1 MSLKSKNFTLK
12 KIIAIAIIGATIFSA
27 IISTIYLLLSNKNI
41 QNVKATTATA
51 AGSITLGSLDG
62 CNTTEMYTIDP
73 NYFCADP
80 NYASTRRLK
89 NSKQVDDSPAV
100 PDGKYAATEQEVTYE
115 LNKSGALPQTVAY
128 AKWQNASASVM
139 QNIIWASC
147 NWDDGDIL
155 LGHDNTSYNVNSEG
169 IYGRSERFAN
179 FINKVLI
186 DGTTLRLTE
195 TPTSNN
201 SDDLKIMIDQNNT
214 TYTVGPYIV
223 DFSNSKALTR
233 DGKMTL
239 GDLVYDE
246 IVNEYSGK
254 FIWGDIGA
262 NIVNSNGNV
271 TTTSNITILD
281 ESGNAISS
289 NFPRFGQEF
298 YVRYTSS
305 DKITKIIPS
314 LQINFVTKISGTANT
329 YSSTECEYR
338 IHDDDTS
345 AYLTAAMSE
354 NGYTKKYDALDGL
367 YVSKETLK
375 LGEQNSSDIE
385 GTFQNIQSDTEENIE
400 KYAKESGYEVSSV
413 TLDIGE
419 KGTGYK
425 IGIYK
430 ESDNTFYEGDIAIGE
445 QLVRVKTIHRYYL
458 QDADGSAPWWTTDK
472 PADNW
477 PGTILADEEYP
488 VYVSI
493 GQVTD
498 DDGKVLNAAI
508 GEDGNVVQIEGE
520 ADEKGNIPKYDS
532 TTAVTEE
539 YCPNNTQGQVGT
551 IVTAPEKSAST
562 LAREWVENANLKYAI
577 KFSEDYPVV
586 TEENKYIQPATTI
599 TITPPSTPGTPS
611 IPPITTTPPSTPG
624 TPGTPDTPDTPGNP
638 PITPGV
644 KVGTGS
650 TQVYFP
656 GKYINMYIGGYVW
669 EDLGFTKE
677 SVENGRYDNNESRF
691 GGIQVTLHD
700 ANTGATYTT
709 TTNSNGQYGFKD
721 LHPMHKY
728 YVEFRYNGQVYQNTY
743 YKNDLSGGYSTAQ
756 ENSSD
761 RNSLNSRFETIDS
774 TPNNYLADNRQNKSY
789 GMYVRIPASDGTY
802 LSYTPTVYTD
812 GQNTGALRFCDV
824 LEIFRNLNVNSK
836 NIDSSN
842 QDAME
847 NTYNT
852 LSTDRTYASS
862 EGSFKN
868 QLRSIASSQGKSI
881 SEDELNSIWNYI
893 NHCMISSYTIT
904 TGYPEID
911 RFVLEDV
918 DNPQNGNVIGYE
930 YLYTPSRDQSRNVD
944 FGLNARDTADLAIQK
959 DVYKATVRVNGKTQT
974 YMYNNKDA
982 DIDDD
987 GNWNI
992 TVRQAD
998 YLYNGGTRYTRE
1010 IRKSEY
1016 LYDGTIY
1023 STGSSSARDLKVYVT
1038 YRIVVRNQSQSYDT
1052 VVNEIVDYFD
1062 ESEYKF
1068 DGTLNGNTYTPNSYS
1083 DFEHSQVTS
1092 YIGNRDGSYIAPLTV
1107 KTTSN
1112 LGNGRGNTNI
1122 GHGYSSTP
1130 LYLSGIVGTDGNSR
1144 LAAGGGMTFIYL
1156 TFEVRKDHP
1165 DSQNGLDENGMDNR
1179 IQMDVNVNTGEAKGV
1194 GKQNLAEINSYS
1206 TYYKAGAKVPDHLD
1220 GNTPV
1225 DRNVNGAVAGS
1236 IDRDSSVGNLTSSDL
1251 NNEGDLIITNDVLT
1265 NRTEDDTD
1273 KAPNIRLIF
1282 PASDDYE
1289 RIARG
1294 YVYEDERNQA
1304 SNRAMVGN
1312 GRHDNNETL
1321 INGVTVQLVE
1331 LVQEVDGNG
1340 IPTGN
1345 YLGEYIWNAR
1355 TWDQADRRWENV
1367 NSSSNSGSLRY
1378 YSGQGNYEENHTVS
1392 PIMSGAGVTAI
1403 EGYTFG
1409 EDSTGQYAF
1418 KGMPA
1423 GDFIVRFI
1431 YGDTTQTVLTTEG
1444 GEGDEVVQLLKG
1456 DTSEVNVNAAD
1467 GYISK
1472 SGLNAKSYNGQDY
1485 KSTTYQTRVSQ
1496 AGSYNGING
1505 FVNYDTQNYNYT
1517 ESAQP
1522 TMGVAGEQISNYVN
1536 TEDGREKA
1544 INYYYNTGESQAQ
1557 SGVSDAKDVG
1567 NVRTATNNYSRG
1579 ITGIDGESD
1588 QTIVNGRSEV
1598 LTSGLKVASTE
1609 ELAQGATTS
1618 VAKQIAMIKEL
1629 MENTEMV
1636 AQTGVINAEV
1646 EWNTNITNGQ
1656 STNNN
1661 QDGRLSY
1668 IFEDIDLGL
1677 EERPVAQLKMNKEV
1691 SNVRITLQNGTILF
1705 DTNRPV
1711 TNMSYADHEG
1721 HHITYSPENPN
1732 GSAYRLISV
1741 AIANNKTN
1749 TPELITTYMDEEL
1762 MYGARIEVDYTFTV
1776 TNVGEVD
1783 YLDNQFY
1790 YTGVTNNDS
1799 ANNVSKTSAKTVV
1812 DYITNNIQFLPTNSS
1827 NSGWSIRTVDDLTS
1841 DPTTENTDYTTNPV
1855 GNNDD
1860 LINNKYYNTL
1870 NTYNTIVT
1878 SKALNTDL
1886 VPEAANLDAASS
1898 VQTTM
1903 MLSTTLTPDT
1913 GEDTM
1918 VYNNLSEIVQ
1928 VSNTQGRRLKW
1939 SVTGNQPMADQDR
1952 GSDEPARPEDEIYT
1966 NADLVTPKEIDA
1978 DSSQEILILPPTG
1991 SDRNYTLWI
2000 IVGIV
2005 ALAIIAGGIVLIRRY
2020 FKKK

>member
-1 MSLKSKNFTLK
+1 MRHKTKHFTLK
-12 KIIAIAIIGATIFSA
+12 KIIAIIIIIATLISA
-27 IISTIYLLLSNKNI
+27 GISTFYLLFSGEDV
-41 QNVKATTATA
+41 QSVEGTFATA
-51 AGSITLGSLDG
+51 GGSVTLGSLGG
-62 CNTTEMYTIDP
+62 CNTTEMYTLNA
-73 NYFCADP
+73 NYFCANP
-80 NYASTRRLK
+80 NYASSRRLR
-89 NSKQVDDSPAV
+89 NSKQVDKSPVA
-100 PDGKYAATEQEVTYE
+100 PDGGYSATEQETTYTQ
-115 LNKSGALPQTVAY
+115 LRSGQLPQTVAY
-128 AKWQNASASVM
+128 AKWQGARGATM
-139 QNIIWASC
+139 QNIVWASW
-147 NWDDGDIL
+147 NWDDGYEL
-155 LGHDNTSYNVNSEG
+155 LTGHDTTSNNVNSGG
-169 IYGRSERFAN
+169 IAGRSERFAN
-179 FINKVLI
+179 FVNYVLT
-186 DGTTLRLTE
+186 DGTTFTLSA
-195 TPTSNN
+195 TPTTDE
-201 SDDLKIMIDQNNT
+201 SDDLKVMIDQANT
-214 TYTVGPYIV
+214 TYTVGPYVI
-223 DFSNSKALTR
+223 DFANSSSTTR
-233 DGKMTL
+233 DGLMTL

-246 IVNEYSGK
+246 IVNDYDGK

-262 NIVNSNGNV
+262 NIVTPDGNIS
-271 TTTSNITILD
+271 TPSNIKVLD
-281 ESGNAISS
+281 SSGSEISS
-289 NFPRFGQEF
+289 KFPKFGQEF
-298 YVRYTSS
+298 YIQYTSS
-305 DKITKIIPS
+305 DKITKIVPS
-314 LQINFVTKISGTANT
+314 LAINFVTKITGTGTT
-329 YSSTECEYR
+329 YQSSQCEFR
-338 IHDDDTS
+338 IHDDATMQ
-345 AYLTAAMSE
+345 YLTAAMRE
-354 NGYTKKYDALDGL
+354 Y
-367 YVSKETLK
+367 
-375 LGEQNSSDIE
+375 
-385 GTFQNIQSDTEENIE
+385 
-400 KYAKESGYEVSSV
+400 KYAKKYNIEDGLFTNVNSLNITGETTDVASIFSDIKTSIATNIKKYAEEGDYPVGSVEV
-413 TLDIGE
+413 DIGE
-419 KGTGYK
+419 EGSGH
-425 IGIYK
+425 ILGIFSD
-430 ESDNTFYEGDIAIGE
+430 EDNTFHKGNISIGT
-445 QLVRVKTIHRYYL
+445 QLVKVDEKKAYLLNNNDGTPTWWDDNIPSGFLDNPQNSIDDERAYTIYKAYGQVRS
-458 QDADGSAPWWTTDK
+458 DD
-472 PADNW
+472 
-477 PGTILADEEYP
+477 GTILNDLDSE
-488 VYVSI
+488 
-493 GQVTD
+493 
-498 DDGKVLNAAI
+498 DDG
-508 GEDGNVVQIEGE
+508 EGQ
-520 ADEKGNIPKYDS
+520 P
-532 TTAVTEE
+532 TEE
-539 YCPNNTQGQVGT
+539 YCPNADAVFNQLYPGIPSEPST
-551 IVTAPEKSAST
+551 SASD
-562 LAREWVENANLKYAI
+562 LAKNWAKYNLRYAI
-577 KFSEDYPVV
+577 KFAAEYPVV
-586 TEENKYIQPATTI
+586 KEENEYLQPAVTVSVSKPSEPGMPPIPTI
-599 TITPPSTPGTPS
+599 PSTPGTPY
-611 IPPITTTPPSTPG
+611 PPVTPGITTS
-624 TPGTPDTPDTPGNP
+624 
-638 PITPGV
+638 
-644 KVGTGS
+644 TGS
-650 TQVYFP
+650 TKVILP
-656 GKYINMYIGGYVW
+656 GKSINMYIGGYVW

-677 SVENGRYDNNESRF
+677 SVENGRYDSGNESRF

-700 ANTGATYTT
+700 ANTDQVVASTT
-709 TTNSNGQYGFKD
+709 TDSNGQYGFKD

-728 YVEFRYNGQVYQNTY
+728 CVEFTYNGQVYQHTY
-743 YKNDLSGGYSTAQ
+743 YNNNLSGGYSTAT
-756 ENSSD
+756 EKSND
-761 RNSLNSRFETIDS
+761 RTDLNTRFETIDS
-774 TPNNYLADNRQNKSY
+774 TPNNYLADDRQNKSY

-824 LEIFRNLNVNSK
+824 LEIFRKANVNGK
-836 NIDSSN
+836 NIDSSS
-842 QDAME
+842 QDTME
-847 NTYNT
+847 STYNT

-862 EGSFKN
+862 EGSFKEE
-868 QLRSIASSQGKSI
+868 LRNIASSQGKTI
-881 SEDELNSIWNYI
+881 SEPELNSLWNYI
-893 NHCMISSYTIT
+893 NHCMISSYTIR
-904 TGYPEID
+904 YPEED

-918 DNPQNGNVIGYE
+918 DNPQEGNVIGYE

-1023 STGSSSARDLKVYVT
+1023 STGSSSARDLKVYIT

-1052 VVNEIVDYFD
+1052 AVNEIVDYFD
-1062 ESEYKF
+1062 ASEYTF
-1068 DGTLNGNTYTPNSYS
+1068 DGTLSGNTYTPNSYS
-1083 DFEHSQVTS
+1083 DFQHSQVTS
-1092 YIGNRDGSYIAPLTV
+1092 YVGDRNGNYIAPLTV
-1107 KTTSN
+1107 RTESS
-1112 LGNGRGNTNI
+1112 LGNGRGNTDI

-1194 GKQNLAEINSYS
+1194 GKQNIAEINSYS
-1206 TYYKAGAKVPDHLD
+1206 TYYKTGAKVPDHLD

-1312 GRHDNNETL
+1312 GRYDNNETL

-1378 YSGQGNYEENHTVS
+1378 YSGQGNYSDNHTVS

-1418 KGMPA
+1418 KAMPA

-1431 YGDTTQTVLTTEG
+1431 YGDTTQTVLTVEG
-1444 GEGDEVVQLLKG
+1444 GEGDEVVQFLKG
-1456 DTSEVNVNAAD
+1456 DTSEVNVNATD

-1485 KSTTYQTRVSQ
+1485 KSTTYQTNVSQ

-1536 TEDGREKA
+1536 TEDGRDKF

-1567 NVRTATNNYSRG
+1567 NVRDNTDAYGRG

-1741 AIANNKTN
+1741 AIANNSTN

-1841 DPTTENTDYTTNPV
+1841 NPATENTDYTTNPV

-1991 SDRNYTLWI
+1991 SNRNYTLWI

>member
-1 MSLKSKNFTLK
+1 MTRKTKHFTLK
-12 KIIAIAIIGATIFSA
+12 KIIAFIIIIATLISA
-27 IISTIYLLLSNKNI
+27 GISTFYLLFSGEDV
-41 QNVKATTATA
+41 QSVEGTFATA
-51 AGSITLGSLDG
+51 GGSVTLGSLGG
-62 CNTTEMYTIDP
+62 CNTTEMYTLNA
-73 NYFCADP
+73 NYFCANP
-80 NYASTRRLK
+80 NYASSRRLR
-89 NSKQVDDSPAV
+89 NSKQVDKSPVA
-100 PDGKYAATEQEVTYE
+100 PDGGYSATEQETTYTQ
-115 LNKSGALPQTVAY
+115 LRSGQLPQTVAY
-128 AKWQNASASVM
+128 AKWQGASGATM
-139 QNIIWASC
+139 QNIVWASW
-147 NWDDGDIL
+147 NWDDGYEL
-155 LGHDNTSYNVNSEG
+155 LTGHDTTSNNVNSGG
-169 IYGRSERFAN
+169 IAGRSERFAN
-179 FINKVLI
+179 FVNYVLTG
-186 DGTTLRLTE
+186 GTTFTLSA
-195 TPTSNN
+195 TPTTDE
-201 SDDLKIMIDQNNT
+201 SDDLKVMIDQANT
-214 TYTVGPYIV
+214 TYTVGPYVI
-223 DFSNSKALTR
+223 DFANSSSTTR
-233 DGKMTL
+233 DGLMTL

-246 IVNEYSGK
+246 IVNDYDGK

-262 NIVNSNGNV
+262 NIVTPDGNSN
-271 TTTSNITILD
+271 TTADIKVLD
-281 ESGNAISS
+281 SSGSEISS
-289 NFPRFGQEF
+289 KFPKFGQEF
-298 YVRYTSS
+298 YIQYTSS
-305 DKITKIIPS
+305 NKITKIVPS
-314 LQINFVTKISGTANT
+314 LAINFVTKITGTGTT
-329 YSSTECEYR
+329 YQSSQCEFR
-338 IHDDDTS
+338 IHDDATS
-345 AYLTAAMSE
+345 QYLTAAMRE
-354 NGYTKKYDALDGL
+354 Y
-367 YVSKETLK
+367 
-375 LGEQNSSDIE
+375 
-385 GTFQNIQSDTEENIE
+385 
-400 KYAKESGYEVSSV
+400 KYAKKYNIEDGLFTNVNSLNITGETTDVASIFSDIKTSIATNIKKYAEEGGYSV
-413 TLDIGE
+413 GSVEIDIGE
-419 KGTGYK
+419 EGSGH
-425 IGIYK
+425 ILGIF
-430 ESDNTFYEGDIAIGE
+430 SDADNTFHEGNISIGT
-445 QLVRVKTIHRYYL
+445 QLVKVGEKKAYLLNNNDGTPTWWDDNIPSGFLDNPQNSIDDERTYTIYKAYGQVRS
-458 QDADGSAPWWTTDK
+458 DD
-472 PADNW
+472 
-477 PGTILADEEYP
+477 GTILNDVDSE
-488 VYVSI
+488 
-493 GQVTD
+493 
-498 DDGKVLNAAI
+498 DDG
-508 GEDGNVVQIEGE
+508 EGQ
-520 ADEKGNIPKYDS
+520 P
-532 TTAVTEE
+532 TEE
-539 YCPNNTQGQVGT
+539 YCPNADAIFNELYPGIPSEPST
-551 IVTAPEKSAST
+551 SASD
-562 LAREWVENANLKYAI
+562 LAKNWAKYNLRYAI
-577 KFSEDYPVV
+577 KFAAEYPVV
-586 TEENKYIQPATTI
+586 KEENKYLQSAVTVSVS
-599 TITPPSTPGTPS
+599 TPSEPGMPSIPSIPSTPG
-611 IPPITTTPPSTPG
+611 IPTPPVTPG
-624 TPGTPDTPDTPGNP
+624 
-638 PITPGV
+638 I
-644 KVGTGS
+644 KVDTGS
-650 TQVYFP
+650 TQVILP
-656 GKYINMYIGGYVW
+656 GKSINMYIGGYVW

-677 SVENGRYDNNESRF
+677 SVENGRYDSGNESRF

-700 ANTGATYTT
+700 ANTGDTYTT
-709 TTNSNGQYGFKD
+709 TTNSSGQYGFKD
-721 LHPMHKY
+721 LHPMHDY

-743 YKNDLSGGYSTAQ
+743 YKNDLSGGYSTAR

-812 GQNTGALRFCDV
+812 GQNAGALRFCDV
-824 LEIFRNLNVNSK
+824 LEIFRNANVNGK

-862 EGSFKN
+862 EGSFKE
-868 QLRSIASSQGKSI
+868 QLRTIARNQGKTI

-893 NHCMISSYTIT
+893 NHCMISSYTVS
-904 TGYPEID
+904 YPEED

-918 DNPQNGNVIGYE
+918 DNPQEGNVIGYE

-944 FGLNARDTADLAIQK
+944 FGINARDTADLAIQK

-1023 STGSSSARDLKVYVT
+1023 STGSSSARDLKVYIT

-1052 VVNEIVDYFD
+1052 AVNEIVDYFD
-1062 ESEYKF
+1062 ASEYTF
-1068 DGTLNGNTYTPNSYS
+1068 DGILRGNTYTPNSYS
-1083 DFEHSQVTS
+1083 DFQNSQVTS
-1092 YIGNRDGSYIAPLTV
+1092 YVGDRNGNYIAPLTV
-1107 KTTSN
+1107 RTESS
-1112 LGNGRGNTNI
+1112 LGNGRGNTDI

-1156 TFEVRKDHP
+1156 TFEVNKAT
-1165 DSQNGLDENGMDNR
+1165 DENGMDNR
-1179 IQMDVNVNTGEAKGV
+1179 IQMDVNTNTGDTKGV
-1194 GKQNLAEINSYS
+1194 GKQNIAEINSYS
-1206 TYYKAGAKVPDHLD
+1206 TYYKTGAKVPDHLD
-1220 GNTPV
+1220 GNNPV

-1312 GRHDNNETL
+1312 GRYDNNETL

-1345 YLGEYIWNAR
+1345 YIGEYIWNAR

-1418 KGMPA
+1418 KAMPA

-1444 GEGDEVVQLLKG
+1444 GEGDEVVQFLKG
-1456 DTSEVNVNAAD
+1456 DTSEVNVNATD

-1485 KSTTYQTRVSQ
+1485 KSTTYQTNVSQ

-1522 TMGVAGEQISNYVN
+1522 TMGVAGDAISNYVN
-1536 TEDGREKA
+1536 ETDGRDKS

-1609 ELAQGATTS
+1609 NLAQGATTS
-1618 VAKQIAMIKEL
+1618 VDKQIAMIKEL

-1741 AIANNKTN
+1741 AIANNRTN

-1886 VPEAANLDAASS
+1886 VPEAANLDASSS

-1991 SDRNYTLWI
+1991 ANRNYTLWI

>member
-1 MSLKSKNFTLK
+1 MRHKTKHFTLK
-12 KIIAIAIIGATIFSA
+12 KIIAIIIIIATLISA
-27 IISTIYLLLSNKNI
+27 GISTFYLLFSGEDV
-41 QNVKATTATA
+41 QSVEGTFATA
-51 AGSITLGSLDG
+51 GGSVKLGDLDG
-62 CNTTEMYTIDP
+62 CNTREMYTLNE
-73 NYFCADP
+73 NYFCANP
-80 NYASTRRLK
+80 NYASSRRLR
-89 NSKQVDDSPAV
+89 NSKQVEKSSVA
-100 PDGKYAATEQEVTYE
+100 PDGGYSATEQETIYTH
-115 LNKSGALPQTVAY
+115 LRSGQLPQTVAY
-128 AKWQNASASVM
+128 AKWQGAEKETM
-139 QNIIWASC
+139 QNIVWASW
-147 NWDDGDIL
+147 NWNDGYEL
-155 LGHDNTSYNVNSEG
+155 LTGHDTTSNNVNSGG
-169 IYGRSERFAN
+169 IAGRSERFAN
-179 FINKVLI
+179 FVNYVLT
-186 DGTTLRLTE
+186 DGTTFTLSA
-195 TPTSNN
+195 TPTTDE
-201 SDDLKIMIDQNNT
+201 SDDLKVMIDQANT
-214 TYTVGPYIV
+214 TYTVGPYVI
-223 DFSNSKALTR
+223 DFANSSSTTR
-233 DGKMTL
+233 DGLMTL

-246 IVNEYSGK
+246 IVNNYTGK

-262 NIVNSNGNV
+262 NIVTPDGNSNTKADV
-271 TTTSNITILD
+271 KVLD
-281 ESGNAISS
+281 SSGSEISS
-289 NFPRFGQEF
+289 KFPKFGQEF
-298 YVRYTSS
+298 YIQYTSS
-305 DKITKIIPS
+305 NKITKIVPS
-314 LQINFVTKISGTANT
+314 LAINFVTKITGTGTT
-329 YSSTECEYR
+329 YQSSQCKFR
-338 IHDDDTS
+338 IHDDDTHQILDVAMDNYGYYRAETGFYVGKTPITFGGGNS
-345 AYLTAAMSE
+345 GQISNIFSNLRAHMQSTLTSLAQAA
-354 NGYTKKYDALDGL
+354 GYP
-367 YVSKETLK
+367 
-375 LGEQNSSDIE
+375 
-385 GTFQNIQSDTEENIE
+385 
-400 KYAKESGYEVSSV
+400 V
-413 TLDIGE
+413 TGVTVDIGAE
-419 KGTGYK
+419 GSGH
-425 IGIYK
+425 ILGIYVGGQ
-430 ESDNTFYEGDIAIGE
+430 FYEGSYTIRQSLTSRTGHDQDTGEPHQIFRQVGTFEIGD
-445 QLVRVKTIHRYYL
+445 QVLYRV
-458 QDADGSAPWWTTDK
+458 
-472 PADNW
+472 
-477 PGTILADEEYP
+477 E
-488 VYVSI
+488 
-493 GQVTD
+493 
-498 DDGKVLNAAI
+498 
-508 GEDGNVVQIEGE
+508 
-520 ADEKGNIPKYDS
+520 
-532 TTAVTEE
+532 TEE
-539 YCPNNTQGQVGT
+539 YCPDNIVGYPSSPST
-551 IVTAPEKSAST
+551 NAIDLVKQWAKSQDM
-562 LAREWVENANLKYAI
+562 RYAI
-577 KFSEDYPVV
+577 RFGADYPVV
-586 TEENKYIQPATTI
+586 TEQNAYLQSAVTVSVSKPSEPGMPSIPTI
-599 TITPPSTPGTPS
+599 PSTPGNRYPPVTPG
-611 IPPITTTPPSTPG
+611 ITTS
-624 TPGTPDTPDTPGNP
+624 
-638 PITPGV
+638 
-644 KVGTGS
+644 TGS
-650 TQVYFP
+650 TKVILP
-656 GKYINMYIGGYVW
+656 GKSINMYIGGYVW

-700 ANTGATYTT
+700 KNSGDIYTT
-709 TTNSNGQYGFKD
+709 TTNSSGQYGFKD
-721 LHPMHKY
+721 LHPMHDY
-728 YVEFRYNGQVYQNTY
+728 CVEFRYNGQVYQHTY
-743 YKNDLSGGYSTAQ
+743 YNNNLSGGYSTAT
-756 ENSSD
+756 EKSND
-761 RNSLNSRFETIDS
+761 RTDLNTRFETIDS
-774 TPNNYLADNRQNKSY
+774 TPNNYLADDRQNKSY
-789 GMYVRIPASDGTY
+789 GMYVRIPVSDGTY

-824 LEIFRNLNVNSK
+824 LEIFRKANVNGK
-836 NIDSSN
+836 NIDSSS
-842 QDAME
+842 QDTME
-847 NTYNT
+847 STYNT

-862 EGSFKN
+862 EGSFKEE
-868 QLRSIASSQGKSI
+868 LRNIASSQGKTI

-893 NHCMISSYTIT
+893 NHCMISSYTVS
-904 TGYPEID
+904 YPEED

-918 DNPQNGNVIGYE
+918 DNPRDGNVIGYE

-944 FGLNARDTADLAIQK
+944 FGINERDTADLAIQK

-1023 STGSSSARDLKVYVT
+1023 STGSSSARDLKVYIT

-1052 VVNEIVDYFD
+1052 AVNEIVDYFD
-1062 ESEYKF
+1062 ASEYTF
-1068 DGTLNGNTYTPNSYS
+1068 DGTLQQNGTYSINQYS
-1083 DFEHSQVTS
+1083 DFEVPRVNGGTYTGTS
-1092 YIGNRDGSYIAPLTV
+1092 YIGDRYGNYVADLTV
-1107 KTTSN
+1107 SPRSS
-1112 LGNGRGNTNI
+1112 LGNSRNPANTDI
-1122 GHGYSSTP
+1122 GHGYSEP
-1130 LYLSGIVGTDGNSR
+1130 LYLSGIVSRANNENSNR
-1144 LAAGGGMTFIYL
+1144 LQAGGGMTFIYL

-1179 IQMDVNVNTGEAKGV
+1179 IQMDVNVNTGDAKGV
-1194 GKQNLAEINSYS
+1194 GKQNIAEINSYS
-1206 TYYKAGAKVPDHLD
+1206 TYYKTGAKVPDHLD
-1220 GNTPV
+1220 GNIPV

-1282 PASDDYE
+1282 PVSDDYE

-1304 SNRAMVGN
+1304 SSNRAMVGN
-1312 GRHDNNETL
+1312 GSYDAGETK

-1345 YLGEYIWNAR
+1345 YIGEYIWNAR
-1355 TWDQADRRWENV
+1355 TWNRENGWV
-1367 NSSSNSGSLRY
+1367 NANSSSNSGSLRY

-1444 GEGDEVVQLLKG
+1444 GEGDEVVQFLKG
-1456 DTSEVNVNAAD
+1456 DTSEVNVNATD

-1485 KSTTYQTRVSQ
+1485 KSTTYQTNVSQ

-1522 TMGVAGEQISNYVN
+1522 TMGVAGDAISNYVN
-1536 TEDGREKA
+1536 ETDGRDKS

-1567 NVRTATNNYSRG
+1567 NVRDNTDAYGRG
-1579 ITGIDGESD
+1579 ITGIDGEST

-1609 ELAQGATTS
+1609 NLAQGATTS

-1741 AIANNKTN
+1741 AIANNSTN

-1886 VPEAANLDAASS
+1886 VPEAANLEAASS

>member
-1 MSLKSKNFTLK
+1 MKLKTKSFALK
-12 KIIAIAIIGATIFSA
+12 KIIAFIIIIATLISA
-27 IISTIYLLLSNKNI
+27 GISTFYLVFSGEDV
-41 QNVKATTATA
+41 QSVEGTSATA
-51 AGSITLGSLDG
+51 GGSVILGSLGG
-62 CNTTEMYTIDP
+62 CNTTEMYTLNA
-73 NYFCADP
+73 NYFCANP
-80 NYASTRRLK
+80 NYASSRRLR
-89 NSKQVDDSPAV
+89 NSKQVDKSPVA
-100 PDGKYAATEQEVTYE
+100 PDGGYGSTRQQTTYSQV
-115 LNKSGALPQTVAY
+115 KSGQLPQTVAY
-128 AKWQNASASVM
+128 AKWQGASGATM
-139 QNIIWASC
+139 QKIIWASWQW
-147 NWDDGDIL
+147 NDGNIL
-155 LGHDNTSYNVNSEG
+155 LGNTGDTINVNSSG
-169 IYGRSERFAN
+169 VAGRAERFAN
-179 FINKVLI
+179 FVNKVLSN
-186 DGTTLRLTE
+186 GTTFTVSA
-195 TPTSNN
+195 TPITDESN
-201 SDDLKIMIDQNNT
+201 DLKVMIDQSNT
-214 TYTVGPYIV
+214 TYTVGPYTIN
-223 DFSNSKALTR
+223 FANSSSRTR
-233 DGKMTL
+233 DGLMTL

-246 IVNEYSGK
+246 IVNNHSGK
-254 FIWGDIGA
+254 FIWADIG
-262 NIVNSNGNV
+262 VNVINSSGN
-271 TTTSNITILD
+271 TATTSDIKVLD
-281 ESGNAISS
+281 ASGNEISS
-289 NFPRFGQEF
+289 NFPKFGQQF
-298 YVRYTSS
+298 YIQYTSS
-305 DKITKIIPS
+305 DKITKIVPS
-314 LQINFVTKISGTANT
+314 LAINFVTKISGTGTT
-329 YSSTECEYR
+329 YKSTQCEFI
-338 IHDDDTS
+338 IHNDDTHQI
-345 AYLTAAMSE
+345 LDVAMDNYGFSRQE
-354 NGYTKKYDALDGL
+354 TGL
-367 YVSKETLK
+367 YVKNTAISLTSSTGGMTQLFSNLKTNMETTLRG
-375 LGEQNSSDIE
+375 LAE
-385 GTFQNIQSDTEENIE
+385 G
-400 KYAKESGYEVSSV
+400 AGYPV
-413 TLDIGE
+413 TGVNVDIGSN
-419 KGTGYK
+419 GNGHTL
-425 IGIYK
+425 GIYA
-430 ESDNTFYEGDIAIGE
+430 SGHFYEGDYKIITSLEEIKRGN
-445 QLVRVKTIHRYYL
+445 KYL
-458 QDADGSAPWWTTDK
+458 LQNSDGTPPWWSDYI
-472 PADNW
+472 PE
-477 PGTILADEEYP
+477 GFE
-488 VYVSI
+488 
-493 GQVTD
+493 
-498 DDGKVLNAAI
+498 
-508 GEDGNVVQIEGE
+508 EDGHLVLIRIEPYIVQRQKVEFYIG
-520 ADEKGNIPKYDS
+520 DELIYTAYSDPYCSQGIPDYP
-532 TTAVTEE
+532 TTPSSPARDQLNEW
-539 YCPNNTQGQVGT
+539 
-551 IVTAPEKSAST
+551 ASHQNM
-562 LAREWVENANLKYAI
+562 RYAI
-577 KFSEDYPVV
+577 KFDADYPKV
-586 TEENKYIQPATTI
+586 TEQNEYMQPAVTVSVTTP
-599 TITPPSTPGTPS
+599 TTPGTPS
-611 IPPITTTPPSTPG
+611 IPSTPL
-624 TPGTPDTPDTPGNP
+624 
-638 PITPGV
+638 TPGV
-644 KVGTGS
+644 TTSTGS
-650 TQVYFP
+650 TKVILP
-656 GKYINMYIGGYVW
+656 GKTINMYIGGYVW

-677 SVENGRYDNNESRF
+677 SVENGRYDSGNENRF

-700 ANTGATYTT
+700 ANTGNVYTT

-756 ENSSD
+756 ENLSD
-761 RNSLNSRFETIDS
+761 RNSLNSRFETTDS
-774 TPNNYLADNRQNKSY
+774 TPNNYAADNRQNKSY
-789 GMYVRIPASDGTY
+789 GLYVRIPAADGTY
-802 LSYTPTVYTD
+802 LSYIPTVYTN
-812 GQNTGALRFCDV
+812 GQNAGALRFCDV
-824 LEIFRNLNVNSK
+824 LEIFRNENVNSK
-836 NIDSSN
+836 SIDSSS
-842 QDAME
+842 QDRMNA
-847 NTYNT
+847 TYNT

-862 EGSFKN
+862 EGGFKE
-868 QLRSIASSQGKSI
+868 QLRTIARNQGKTI

-1092 YIGNRDGSYIAPLTV
+1092 YVGDRNGNYIAPLTV
-1107 KTTSN
+1107 RTESS
-1112 LGNGRGNTNI
+1112 LGNGRGNTDI

-1156 TFEVRKDHP
+1156 TFEVNKAT
-1165 DSQNGLDENGMDNR
+1165 DENGMDNR
-1179 IQMDVNVNTGEAKGV
+1179 IQMDVYTNTGADKGV
-1194 GKQNLAEINSYS
+1194 GKQNIAEINSYS
-1206 TYYKAGAKVPDHLD
+1206 TYYKNGAKVPDHLD

-1367 NSSSNSGSLRY
+1367 NSSSNSESLRY

-1418 KGMPA
+1418 KAMPA

-1444 GEGDEVVQLLKG
+1444 GEGDEVVQLLKE
-1456 DTSEVNVNAAD
+1456 DTSEVNVNATD

-1472 SGLNAKSYNGQDY
+1472 TGLNAKSYNGQDY
-1485 KSTTYQTRVSQ
+1485 KSTIYQSNVSQ

-1522 TMGVAGEQISNYVN
+1522 TMGIAGEQISNYVN
-1536 TEDGREKA
+1536 TQDGREKS

-1618 VAKQIAMIKEL
+1618 VSKQIAMIKEL

-1741 AIANNKTN
+1741 AIANNSTN

-1991 SDRNYTLWI
+1991 ANRNYTLWI
-2000 IVGIV
+2000 IVGTV

>member
-1 MSLKSKNFTLK
+1 MKLKTKRFSLKKLVAF
-12 KIIAIAIIGATIFSA
+12 IIISA
-27 IISTIYLLLSNKNI
+27 ILISTGITTIYLCFSENNLQNI
-41 QNVKATTATA
+41 EETSAI
-51 AGSITLGSLDG
+51 AGGSLVLGSLNG
-62 CNTTEMYTIDP
+62 SNTTQAYTMLSSDG
-73 NYFCADP
+73 NKYYCANPLLASSRRARNTKQREDSP
-80 NYASTRRLK
+80 AIADGGYASTRLE
-89 NSKQVDDSPAV
+89 
-100 PDGKYAATEQEVTYE
+100 TTYN
-115 LNKSGALPQTVAY
+115 LNKTTTLPQSVAY
-128 AKWQNASASVM
+128 AKWQNASDAEM
-139 QNIIWASC
+139 QDIIWASWQWSDS
-147 NWDDGDIL
+147 NLLMDNDGDTL
-155 LGHDNTSYNVNSEG
+155 TVNSSG
-169 IYGRSERFAN
+169 LRGRSQRFAN
-179 FINKVLI
+179 FINKVLVN
-186 DGTTLRLTE
+186 GTTFNV
-195 TPTSNN
+195 TSKPIDEE
-201 SDDLKIMIDQNNT
+201 SEDIKILIDQANT
-214 TYTVGPYIV
+214 TYTVGPYVI
-223 DFSNSKALTR
+223 DFDSSSQTTL
-233 DGKMTL
+233 DGQMTL

-246 IVNEYSGK
+246 IVNNYSGK
-254 FIWGDIGA
+254 FIWGQMVADIT
-262 NIVNSNGNV
+262 NSDGTVSSTSDIEILDASGNV
-271 TTTSNITILD
+271 
-281 ESGNAISS
+281 ISTK
-289 NFPRFGQEF
+289 FPKFGQEF
-298 YVRYTSS
+298 YVRFTSS
-305 DKITKIIPS
+305 DKITKINPNLSIS
-314 LQINFVTKISGTANT
+314 YVQKITGTGNT
-329 YSSTECEYR
+329 YTSTQCEYI
-338 IHDDDTS
+338 IHDDVTGLVFKPVMRS
-345 AYLTAAMSE
+345 YGYLYVE
-354 NGYTKKYDALDGL
+354 ALDIYGSANHMTFEEYDDRENVFNDVVDFIEQGL
-367 YVSKETLK
+367 TQVAVAAGYPVSNLE
-375 LGEQNSSDIE
+375 
-385 GTFQNIQSDTEENIE
+385 
-400 KYAKESGYEVSSV
+400 
-413 TLDIGE
+413 LDIGTN
-419 KGTGYK
+419 GNGYRL
-425 IGIYK
+425 GLY
-430 ESDNTFYEGDIAIGE
+430 SDETKQFYEGDYSITQSSE
-445 QLVRVKTIHRYYL
+445 LVKT
-458 QDADGSAPWWTTDK
+458 
-472 PADNW
+472 
-477 PGTILADEEYP
+477 
-488 VYVSI
+488 
-493 GQVTD
+493 VTKYELSD
-498 DDGKVLNAAI
+498 DDGTPTWWSDYVPSDFTGTVVNEVKYEVYKDKAI
-508 GEDGNVVQIEGE
+508 FKIGDLEHTE
-520 ADEKGNIPKYDS
+520 Y
-532 TTAVTEE
+532 TEE
-539 YCPNNTQGQVGT
+539 YCPNRDQYPGYYDY
-551 IVTAPEKSAST
+551 PSSPSESAYDKIKNWAYST
-562 LAREWVENANLKYAI
+562 LRFAV
-577 KFSEDYPVV
+577 KFDKDYPKV
-586 TEENKYIQPATTI
+586 TEDNTYMQAVV
-599 TITPPSTPGTPS
+599 GVS
-611 IPPITTTPPSTPG
+611 INSNITT
-624 TPGTPDTPDTPGNP
+624 
-638 PITPGV
+638 
-644 KVGTGS
+644 GS
-650 TQVYFP
+650 VSINYP
-656 GKYINMYIGGYVW
+656 GKTINMYLGGYAW

-677 SVENGRYDNNESRF
+677 SVENGIFDSNNESKYA
-691 GGIQVTLHD
+691 GIQVKLHD
-700 ANTGATYTT
+700 ANTNQVVATT
-709 TTNSNGQYGFKD
+709 TTNSNGAYGFKD
-721 LHPMHKY
+721 LHPMHDY

-761 RNSLNSRFETIDS
+761 RNSLNSRFETIAS

-824 LEIFRNLNVNSK
+824 LEIFRKANVNGK
-836 NIDSSN
+836 NIDSSS
-842 QDAME
+842 QDTME
-847 NTYNT
+847 STYNT

-862 EGSFKN
+862 EGSFKE
-868 QLRSIASSQGKSI
+868 QLRTIARNQGKTI

-893 NHCMISSYTIT
+893 NHCMISSYTVS
-904 TGYPEID
+904 YPEED

-918 DNPQNGNVIGYE
+918 DNPQEGNVIGYE

-1023 STGSSSARDLKVYVT
+1023 STGSSSARDLKVYIT

-1062 ESEYKF
+1062 ASEYTF
-1068 DGTLNGNTYTPNSYS
+1068 DGTLSGNTYTPNSYS
-1083 DFEHSQVTS
+1083 DFQHSQVTS
-1092 YIGNRDGSYIAPLTV
+1092 YVGDRNGNYIAPLTV
-1107 KTTSN
+1107 RTESS
-1112 LGNGRGNTNI
+1112 LGNGRGNTDI

-1179 IQMDVNVNTGEAKGV
+1179 IQMDVKVNTGEAKGV
-1194 GKQNLAEINSYS
+1194 GKQNIAEINSYS
-1206 TYYKAGAKVPDHLD
+1206 TYYKTGAKVPDHLD

-1312 GRHDNNETL
+1312 GRYDNSETL

-1345 YLGEYIWNAR
+1345 YIGEYIWNAR

-1418 KGMPA
+1418 KAMPA

-1444 GEGDEVVQLLKG
+1444 GEGDEVVQFLKG
-1456 DTSEVNVNAAD
+1456 DTSEVNVNATD

-1485 KSTTYQTRVSQ
+1485 KSTTYQTNVSQ

-1522 TMGVAGEQISNYVN
+1522 TMGVAGDAISNYVN
-1536 TEDGREKA
+1536 ETDGRDKS

-1609 ELAQGATTS
+1609 NLAQGATTS
-1618 VAKQIAMIKEL
+1618 VDKQIAMIKEL

-1741 AIANNKTN
+1741 AIANNRTN

-1991 SDRNYTLWI
+1991 ANRNYTLWI

>member
-1 MSLKSKNFTLK
+1 MRHKTKHFTLK
-12 KIIAIAIIGATIFSA
+12 KIIAIIIIIATLISA
-27 IISTIYLLLSNKNI
+27 GISTFYLLFSGEDV
-41 QNVKATTATA
+41 QSVEGTFATA
-51 AGSITLGSLDG
+51 GGSVTLGSLGG
-62 CNTTEMYTIDP
+62 CNTTEMYTLNA
-73 NYFCADP
+73 NYFCANP
-80 NYASTRRLK
+80 NYASSRRLR
-89 NSKQVDDSPAV
+89 NSKQVDKSPVA
-100 PDGKYAATEQEVTYE
+100 PDGGYSATEQETTYTQ
-115 LNKSGALPQTVAY
+115 LRSGQLPQTVAY
-128 AKWQNASASVM
+128 AKWQGARGATM
-139 QNIIWASC
+139 QNIVWASW
-147 NWDDGDIL
+147 NWDDGYEL
-155 LGHDNTSYNVNSEG
+155 LTGHDTTSNNVNSGG
-169 IYGRSERFAN
+169 IAGRSERFAN
-179 FINKVLI
+179 FVNYVLT
-186 DGTTLRLTE
+186 DGTTFTLSA
-195 TPTSNN
+195 TPTTDE
-201 SDDLKIMIDQNNT
+201 SDDLKVMIDQANT
-214 TYTVGPYIV
+214 TYTVGPYVI
-223 DFSNSKALTR
+223 DFANSPSTTR
-233 DGKMTL
+233 DGLMTL

-246 IVNEYSGK
+246 IVNDYDGK

-262 NIVNSNGNV
+262 NIVTPDGNSN
-271 TTTSNITILD
+271 TTADVKVLD
-281 ESGNAISS
+281 SSGSEISS
-289 NFPRFGQEF
+289 KFPKFGQEF
-298 YVRYTSS
+298 YIQYTSS
-305 DKITKIIPS
+305 NKITKIVPS
-314 LQINFVTKISGTANT
+314 LAINFVTKITGTGTT
-329 YSSTECEYR
+329 YQSSQCKFR
-338 IHDDDTS
+338 IHDDDAHQILDVAMDNYGYYRAETGFYVGKTPITFDGGNSGQISNIFSNLRAHMQSTLTS
-345 AYLTAAMSE
+345 LAQAA
-354 NGYTKKYDALDGL
+354 GYP
-367 YVSKETLK
+367 
-375 LGEQNSSDIE
+375 
-385 GTFQNIQSDTEENIE
+385 
-400 KYAKESGYEVSSV
+400 V
-413 TLDIGE
+413 TGVTVDIGAE
-419 KGTGYK
+419 GSGH
-425 IGIYK
+425 ILGIYVGGQ
-430 ESDNTFYEGDIAIGE
+430 FYEGSYTIRQSLTSRTGHDQDTGEPHQIFRQVGTFEIGD
-445 QLVRVKTIHRYYL
+445 QVLYRV
-458 QDADGSAPWWTTDK
+458 
-472 PADNW
+472 
-477 PGTILADEEYP
+477 E
-488 VYVSI
+488 
-493 GQVTD
+493 
-498 DDGKVLNAAI
+498 
-508 GEDGNVVQIEGE
+508 
-520 ADEKGNIPKYDS
+520 
-532 TTAVTEE
+532 TEE
-539 YCPNNTQGQVGT
+539 YCPDGIVGY
-551 IVTAPEKSAST
+551 PSSPST
-562 LAREWVENANLKYAI
+562 NAIDLVKQWARSQDMRYAI
-577 KFSEDYPVV
+577 RFGADYPVV
-586 TEENKYIQPATTI
+586 TEQNAYLQSAVTVSVSTPSEPGMPSIPTI
-599 TITPPSTPGTPS
+599 PSTPGNRYPPVTPG
-611 IPPITTTPPSTPG
+611 ITTS
-624 TPGTPDTPDTPGNP
+624 
-638 PITPGV
+638 
-644 KVGTGS
+644 TGS
-650 TQVYFP
+650 IKVILP
-656 GKYINMYIGGYVW
+656 GKSINMYIGGYVW

-677 SVENGRYDNNESRF
+677 SVENGRYDSGNESRF

-700 ANTGATYTT
+700 ANTGDIYTT
-709 TTNSNGQYGFKD
+709 TTNSSGQYGFKD
-721 LHPMHKY
+721 LHPMHDY

-824 LEIFRNLNVNSK
+824 LEIFRNANVNGK

-842 QDAME
+842 QVAME

-862 EGSFKN
+862 EDSFKE
-868 QLRSIASSQGKSI
+868 QLRTIARNQGKTI

-893 NHCMISSYTIT
+893 NHCMISSYTVS
-904 TGYPEID
+904 YPEED

-918 DNPQNGNVIGYE
+918 DNPQEGNVIGYE

-1023 STGSSSARDLKVYVT
+1023 STGSSSARDLKVYIT

-1052 VVNEIVDYFD
+1052 AVNEIVDYFD
-1062 ESEYKF
+1062 ASEYTF
-1068 DGTLNGNTYTPNSYS
+1068 DGTLSGNTYTPNSYS
-1083 DFEHSQVTS
+1083 DFQNSQVTS
-1092 YIGNRDGSYIAPLTV
+1092 YVGDRNGNYIAPLTV
-1107 KTTSN
+1107 RTESS
-1112 LGNGRGNTNI
+1112 LGNGRGNTDI

-1179 IQMDVNVNTGEAKGV
+1179 IQMDVNVNTGDAKGV
-1194 GKQNLAEINSYS
+1194 GKQNIAEINSYS
-1206 TYYKAGAKVPDHLD
+1206 TYYKTGAKVPDHLD
-1220 GNTPV
+1220 GNTLV

-1304 SNRAMVGN
+1304 SNRAIRAMVGN
-1312 GRHDNNETL
+1312 GRYDNSETL

-1345 YLGEYIWNAR
+1345 YIGEYIWNAR
-1355 TWDQADRRWENV
+1355 TWDQADGRWENV
-1367 NSSSNSGSLRY
+1367 NSSSNSESLRY

-1418 KGMPA
+1418 KAMPA

-1431 YGDTTQTVLTTEG
+1431 YGDTTQTVLTVEG
-1444 GEGDEVVQLLKG
+1444 GEGDEVVQFLKG
-1456 DTSEVNVNAAD
+1456 DTSEVNVNATD

-1485 KSTTYQTRVSQ
+1485 KSTTYQTNVSQ

-1522 TMGVAGEQISNYVN
+1522 NMGIAGEQISNYVN
-1536 TEDGREKA
+1536 TEDGRDKS

-1991 SDRNYTLWI
+1991 SNRNYTLWI

>member
-1 MSLKSKNFTLK
+1 MRHKTKHFTLK
-12 KIIAIAIIGATIFSA
+12 KIIAIIIIIATLISA
-27 IISTIYLLLSNKNI
+27 GISTFYLLFSGEDV
-41 QNVKATTATA
+41 QSVEGTFATA
-51 AGSITLGSLDG
+51 GGSVTLGSLGG
-62 CNTTEMYTIDP
+62 CNTTEMYTLNA

-80 NYASTRRLK
+80 NYASTRRLR
-89 NSKQVDDSPAV
+89 NSKQVDKSPVA
-100 PDGKYAATEQEVTYE
+100 PDGGYSATEQETTYTQ
-115 LNKSGALPQTVAY
+115 LRSGQLPQTVAY
-128 AKWQNASASVM
+128 AKWQGARGATM
-139 QNIIWASC
+139 QNIVWASW
-147 NWDDGDIL
+147 NWDDGYEL
-155 LGHDNTSYNVNSEG
+155 LTGHDTTSNNVNSEG
-169 IYGRSERFAN
+169 IAGRSERFAN
-179 FINKVLI
+179 FVNYVLT
-186 DGTTLRLTE
+186 DGTTFTLSA
-195 TPTSNN
+195 TPTTDE
-201 SDDLKIMIDQNNT
+201 SDDLKVMIDQANT
-214 TYTVGPYIV
+214 TYTVGPYVI
-223 DFSNSKALTR
+223 DFANSSSTTR
-233 DGKMTL
+233 DGLMTL

-246 IVNEYSGK
+246 IVNNYTGK

-262 NIVNSNGNV
+262 NIVTPDGNSN
-271 TTTSNITILD
+271 TTADIKVLD
-281 ESGNAISS
+281 SSGSEISS
-289 NFPRFGQEF
+289 KFPKFGQEF
-298 YVRYTSS
+298 YIQYTSS
-305 DKITKIIPS
+305 NKITKIVPS
-314 LQINFVTKISGTANT
+314 LAINFVTKITGTGTT
-329 YSSTECEYR
+329 YQSSQCEFR
-338 IHDDDTS
+338 IHDDATMQ
-345 AYLTAAMSE
+345 YLTAAMRE
-354 NGYTKKYDALDGL
+354 YKYAKKYDIEDGL
-367 YVSKETLK
+367 FTNVNTLNITGTET
-375 LGEQNSSDIE
+375 NVTSIFSDIKSSIAA
-385 GTFQNIQSDTEENIE
+385 NVK
-400 KYAKESGYEVSSV
+400 KYAEEGDYPVGSVEV
-413 TLDIGE
+413 DIGE
-419 KGTGYK
+419 EGSGH
-425 IGIYK
+425 ILGIFNDG
-430 ESDNTFYEGDIAIGE
+430 DNKFYDGDIK
-445 QLVRVKTIHRYYL
+445 LVQKLATVQIRYAYLLNNNDGTPAWWASSVPDNFQNGQNTIDDTRTYL
-458 QDADGSAPWWTTDK
+458 IFKQVGQIVAED
-472 PADNW
+472 
-477 PGTILADEEYP
+477 GTILNSGAGECEHIGNPNTEGDNVKYQG
-488 VYVSI
+488 SI
-493 GQVTD
+493 
-498 DDGKVLNAAI
+498 
-508 GEDGNVVQIEGE
+508 
-520 ADEKGNIPKYDS
+520 S
-532 TTAVTEE
+532 SE
-539 YCPNNTQGQVGT
+539 YCPDADEVYLDLYGT
-551 IVTAPEKSAST
+551 IATSPEKT
-562 LAREWVENANLKYAI
+562 GFDLAREYAKYNLRYAI
-577 KFSEDYPVV
+577 KFAAEYPVV
-586 TEENKYIQPATTI
+586 KEENEYLQPAVTVSVSKPSEPGMPPIPTI
-599 TITPPSTPGTPS
+599 PSTPGTPY
-611 IPPITTTPPSTPG
+611 PPVTPGITTS
-624 TPGTPDTPDTPGNP
+624 
-638 PITPGV
+638 
-644 KVGTGS
+644 TGS
-650 TQVYFP
+650 TKVILP
-656 GKYINMYIGGYVW
+656 GKSINMYIGGYVW

-677 SVENGRYDNNESRF
+677 SVENGRYDSGNESRF

-700 ANTGATYTT
+700 ANTGDIYTT
-709 TTNSNGQYGFKD
+709 TTNSSGQYGFKD
-721 LHPMHKY
+721 LHPMHDY

-824 LEIFRNLNVNSK
+824 LEIFRNANVNGK

-842 QDAME
+842 QVAME

-862 EGSFKN
+862 EDSFKE
-868 QLRSIASSQGKSI
+868 QLRTIARNQGKTI
-881 SEDELNSIWNYI
+881 SEPELNSLWNYI
-893 NHCMISSYTIT
+893 NHCMISSYTVS
-904 TGYPEID
+904 YPEED

-1023 STGSSSARDLKVYVT
+1023 STGSSSARDLKVYIT

-1052 VVNEIVDYFD
+1052 AVNEIVDYFD
-1062 ESEYKF
+1062 ASEYTF
-1068 DGTLNGNTYTPNSYS
+1068 DGTLQQNGTYSINQYS
-1083 DFEHSQVTS
+1083 DFEVPRVNGGTYTGTS
-1092 YIGNRDGSYIAPLTV
+1092 YIGDRYGNYVADLTV
-1107 KTTSN
+1107 SPRSS
-1112 LGNGRGNTNI
+1112 LGNSRNPANTDI
-1122 GHGYSSTP
+1122 GHGYSEP
-1130 LYLSGIVGTDGNSR
+1130 LYLSGIVSRANNENSNR
-1144 LAAGGGMTFIYL
+1144 LQAGGGMTFIYL

-1194 GKQNLAEINSYS
+1194 GKQNIAEINSYS
-1206 TYYKAGAKVPDHLD
+1206 TYYKTGAKVPDHLD
-1220 GNTPV
+1220 GNIPV

-1282 PASDDYE
+1282 PVSDDYE

-1304 SNRAMVGN
+1304 SSNRAMVGN
-1312 GRHDNNETL
+1312 GSYDAGETK

-1345 YLGEYIWNAR
+1345 YIGEYIWNAR
-1355 TWDQADRRWENV
+1355 TWNRENGWV
-1367 NSSSNSGSLRY
+1367 NANSSSNSGSLRY

-1418 KGMPA
+1418 KAMPA

-1431 YGDTTQTVLTTEG
+1431 YGDTTQTVLTVEG
-1444 GEGDEVVQLLKG
+1444 GEGDEVVQFLKG
-1456 DTSEVNVNAAD
+1456 DTSEVNVNATD

-1485 KSTTYQTRVSQ
+1485 KSTTYQTNVSQ

-1522 TMGVAGEQISNYVN
+1522 TMGVAGDAISNYVN
-1536 TEDGREKA
+1536 ETDGRDKS

-1579 ITGIDGESD
+1579 ITGIDGEST

-1741 AIANNKTN
+1741 AIANNSTN

-1841 DPTTENTDYTTNPV
+1841 NPATENTDYTTNPV

-1878 SKALNTDL
+1878 TKALNTDL

-2005 ALAIIAGGIVLIRRY
+2005 ALAIIAGGVIIIRRY
-2020 FKKK
+2020 LKKK